1 MITLLL
7 NVLMIHLA
15 QNNDFLGT
23 CALVPQ
29 TFNNDLGRGTRKV
42 CVLWCKHWWWSSRY
56 LSNKDKRSSMSVF
69 RSWPQL
75 IISRR
80 SDPMSELHFLFYNI
94 CHCHCPCDC
103 DFHFHSHFQ
112 IKIYVSLCDLVFLS
126 SRVKVRV
133 GEYDASGFNPP
144 ETRSH
149 IEYTVSFDF
158 TQISSTSIQ
167 H

>member
-1 MITLLL
+1 
-7 NVLMIHLA
+7 
-15 QNNDFLGT
+15 
-23 CALVPQ
+23 
-29 TFNNDLGRGTRKV
+29 
-42 CVLWCKHWWWSSRY
+42 
-56 LSNKDKRSSMSVF
+56 
-69 RSWPQL
+69 
-75 IISRR
+75 
-80 SDPMSELHFLFYNI
+80 MSELHFLFYNI

-158 TQISSTSIQ
+158 IQ
-167 H
+167 LFDKSDFCSHRKNFNKTWLLVLAYKFNASDIEVFILYPKFIPIIVLTVLHR